1 MICEE
6 EMALFIKE
14 FGYLLEQYCKCEE
27 NSLKKAIY
35 EDIVLLGSVITPAE
49 DQNEAPFA
57 V

>member
-14 FGYLLEQYCKCEE
+14 FGHLLEEYHKCEE
-27 NSLKKAIY
+27 SSLKKAIY
-35 EDIVLLGSVITPAE
+35 EDIVLLGSVITPSD

>member
-14 FGYLLEQYCKCEE
+14 FGHLLDEYRKCEE
-27 NSLKKAIY
+27 SSLKKAIY
-35 EDIVLLGSVITPAE
+35 EDIVLLGSVITLSD

>member
-14 FGYLLEQYCKCEE
+14 FGHLLDEYRKCEE
-27 NSLKKAIY
+27 SSLKNAIY
-35 EDIVLLGSVITPAE
+35 EDIVLLGSVITLSE
-49 DQNEAPFA
+49 DQNETPFA